1 MVLDIIENKEGW
13 RMSRKIYFYN
23 FSVGAMSAKYDQS

>member
-13 RMSRKIYFYN
+13 RMSWKIYFYN
-23 FSVGAMSAKYDQS
+23 FSVGSDVSKI